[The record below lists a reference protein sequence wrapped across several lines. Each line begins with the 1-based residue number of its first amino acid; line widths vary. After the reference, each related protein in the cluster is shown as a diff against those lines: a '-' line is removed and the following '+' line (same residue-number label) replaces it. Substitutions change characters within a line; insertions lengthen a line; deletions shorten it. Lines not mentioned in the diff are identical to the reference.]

1 MFMRIS
7 GTNWW
12 PPASLVRR
20 SPLSTMPIPKRKR
33 RSCSARCGP
42 ARSASCLAP
51 RRRWARGT
59 NVQDRLVAVH
69 HLDVGWRPADM
80 RLEDQLLK
88 YFPAEIEAQQSRN
101 RGYEADI
108 RTVEAH
114 PLPEE
119 GFVGM
124 EIGGRHYAEKA
135 DASDAI
141 LALCKEIKSTEG
153 IPIGSY
159 RGFAMELSYDTF
171 EKQFQTTLK
180 GGMSHRVSLGMD
192 ARGNLTRL
200 DNALA
205 DIPARLERGRGS
217 WRTSAASRP
226 PHRWNWQNRSRRR
239 RSLPKRARGLRS

>member
-1 MFMRIS
+1 M
-7 GTNWW
+7 
-12 PPASLVRR
+12 
-20 SPLSTMPIPKRKR
+20 
-33 RSCSARCGP
+33 
-42 ARSASCLAP
+42 
-51 RRRWARGT
+51 
-59 NVQDRLVAVH
+59 AVH

-135 DASDAI
+135 DAGDAI

-171 EKQFQTTLK
+171 EKQFQITLK

-205 DIPARLERGRGS
+205 GIPAAWNGAGAVGEPPQPAGRRTGGIGKTVPAGGGACRKEREARG
-217 WRTSAASRP
+217 TGCRP
-226 PHRWNWQNRSRRR
+226 QYGR
-239 RSLPKRARGLRS
+239 RSLPGW

>member
-1 MFMRIS
+1 MLKVLRADYQS
-7 GTNWW
+7 
-12 PPASLVRR
+12 
-20 SPLSTMPIPKRKR
+20 KRF
-33 RSCSARCGP
+33 
-42 ARSASCLAP
+42 
-51 RRRWARGT
+51 
-59 NVQDRLVAVH
+59 
-69 HLDVGWRPADM
+69 

-135 DASDAI
+135 DAGDAI
-141 LALCKEIKSTEG
+141 LALCKEIKSPEG

-171 EKQFQTTLK
+171 EKQFQITLK
-180 GGMSHRVSLGMD
+180 GGIATVSAWAWMQGAISQGWTTPSPASPPPGTGQGQLE
-192 ARGNLTRL
+192 NLRSQQ
-200 DNALA
+200 AAAQVELA
-205 DIPARLERGRGS
+205 KPFPQEAELAEKSARLAELDAALSMDDAPSRDGAEVGEETRSGERPSVLEDLKKRAAGIPPDRKPGKEPERG
-217 WRTSAASRP
+217 
-226 PHRWNWQNRSRRR
+226 
-239 RSLPKRARGLRS
+239 